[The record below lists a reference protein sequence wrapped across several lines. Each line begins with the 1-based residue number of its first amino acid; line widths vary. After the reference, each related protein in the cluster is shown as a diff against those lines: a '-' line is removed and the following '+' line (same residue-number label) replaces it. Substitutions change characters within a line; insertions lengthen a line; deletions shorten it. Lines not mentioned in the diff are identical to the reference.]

1 MNTNFIKQCFG
12 EKTSPAPIW
21 IMRQAGRYLPE
32 YQAVRKKT
40 DFLTLCKTP
49 ELAAE
54 VTLQPVDILGV
65 DAAILFSDILIPI
78 EPMGM
83 ELVFSEGRGPLLSPP
98 IRTEADL
105 KRLRP
110 IEPEEDVPFVLETIK
125 LLRQALKDKVPLI
138 GFAGA
143 PFTLITYMV
152 EGGSSKNFLYTKKM
166 MFEAPELFHSL
177 MSLVTETTIRY
188 LKAQA
193 EAGAQAIQLFD
204 TWAGA
209 LSRRDYEEFVF
220 PYSNKILEALK
231 PYNIPRIHFAF
242 NGSHLL
248 PVTKKSACE
257 VIGLDWRMDIPVSV
271 EILGNTKAIQ
281 GNMDPCCLFMSK
293 ERLKEHVKSLL
304 DQGSN
309 AKGHIFNLGHGV
321 MPEIEAD
328 KVKLLVELVHTLS

>member
-1 MNTNFIKQCFG
+1 
-12 EKTSPAPIW
+12 
-21 IMRQAGRYLPE
+21 MRQAGRYLPE
-32 YQAVRKKT
+32 YQAVRQKT

-49 ELAAE
+49 ELATE

-83 ELVFSEGRGPLLSPP
+83 ELVFSEGKGPLLSPP
-98 IRTEADL
+98 IRSEADL

-110 IEPEEDVPFVLETIK
+110 IEPEHDVPFVLETIR
-125 LLRQALKDKVPLI
+125 LLREALKEKVPLI

-152 EGGSSKNFLYTKKM
+152 EGGSSKNFLHTKKM
-166 MFEAPELFHSL
+166 MFEAPALFHNL
-177 MSLVTETTIRY
+177 MSIVTETTIRY

-209 LSRRDYEEFVF
+209 LSRKDYEEFVF
-220 PYSNKILEALK
+220 PYSNRVLTALAQ
-231 PYNIPRIHFAF
+231 YNIPRIHFAL

-257 VIGLDWRMDIPVSV
+257 VIGLDWRMDIPFCVD
-271 EILGNTKAIQ
+271 ILGDSKAIQ
-281 GNMDPCCLFMSK
+281 GNMDPCALFMPKSQ
-293 ERLKEHVKSLL
+293 LKDHVKSILE
-304 DQGSN
+304 QGAK

-321 MPEIEAD
+321 MPEIDQE
-328 KVKLLVELVHTLS
+328 KVKLLVELVHELS